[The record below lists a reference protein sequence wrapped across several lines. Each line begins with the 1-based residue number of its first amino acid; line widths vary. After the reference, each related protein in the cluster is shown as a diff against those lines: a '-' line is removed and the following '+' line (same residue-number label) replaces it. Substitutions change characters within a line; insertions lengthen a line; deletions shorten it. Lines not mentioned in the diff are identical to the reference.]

1 MRDPDWDDIIREKV
15 PAHQSQVIYPR
26 RFTRYASGFISWYK
40 TKKSTEDSV
49 IYLLGNPQRDVG
61 DWLTLINK
69 LDTIATYSIPTL
81 TATCLTMRAHAYT
94 PAGQKCRHTEQNIKI
109 NK

>member
-1 MRDPDWDDIIREKV
+1 MPL
-15 PAHQSQVIYPR
+15 
-26 RFTRYASGFISWYK
+26 ASSVGKK
-40 TKKSTEDSV
+40 TKKSTVYSV

-69 LDTIATYSIPTL
+69 LDTIATYSIQQLRVNNNKPL
-81 TATCLTMRAHAYT
+81 LTMRAHAYAH
-94 PAGQKCRHTEQNIKI
+94 AGQKYRHTDQKKKI